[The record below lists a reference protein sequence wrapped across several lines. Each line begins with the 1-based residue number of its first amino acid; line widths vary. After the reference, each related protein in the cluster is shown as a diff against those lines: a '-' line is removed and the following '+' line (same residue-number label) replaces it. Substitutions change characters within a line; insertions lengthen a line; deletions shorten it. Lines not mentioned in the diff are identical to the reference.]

1 MVGGIAGTL
10 NLKKKQFIAIK
21 RGVLYQYEKQSS
33 REASERLQIKKMTTC
48 AIDRIN
54 ENQFSILFKNF
65 YLTVDCEDK
74 WICQKWVNSIKLVKV
89 NIEEYVNTEDVLTA
103 EQ

>member
-1 MVGGIAGTL
+1 MVGGIAGSL
-10 NLKKKQFIAIK
+10 NLKKKQYVAIK
-21 RGVLYQYEKQSS
+21 RGVLYQYETEKS
-33 REASERLQIKKMTTC
+33 REATERMQLKKMITC
-48 AIDRIN
+48 SVDRIN

-65 YLTVDCEDK
+65 YLTIDCKDK
-74 WICQKWVNSIKLVKV
+74 WECQKWVNSIKLVKE